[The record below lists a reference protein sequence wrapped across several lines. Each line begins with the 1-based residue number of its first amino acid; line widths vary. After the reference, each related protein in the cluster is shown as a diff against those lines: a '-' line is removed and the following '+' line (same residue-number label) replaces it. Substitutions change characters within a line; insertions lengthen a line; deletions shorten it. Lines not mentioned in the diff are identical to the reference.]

1 MSAIPGPRS
10 SKVSRRPARP
20 LSLTASSRA
29 VPPPPW
35 SSVLRANSL
44 AAVTI
49 LVWSTRLSPC
59 ATAHDRTLCRT
70 ATTSCCERTGMVSH
84 RSTAIGILGQC
95 VGARTSFPLV
105 GIARRR
111 AEQHHSLFY
120 VERRTHPRQRQSK
133 FDERDRYRGL
143 DAHNDRFSIQHPR
156 RGRDV

>member
-49 LVWSTRLSPC
+49 LVWSTRLNPC

-70 ATTSCCERTGMVSH
+70 ATTSCCERTGSVSH
-84 RSTAIGILGQC
+84 RSTAIWALGLHA
-95 VGARTSFPLV
+95 GFREPLFDQAGRV
-105 GIARRR
+105 
-111 AEQHHSLFY
+111 AEQHHALFD
-120 VERRTHPRQRQSK
+120 VECCAHARKRQAK
-133 FDERDRYRGL
+133 LDERDRHRRL
-143 DAHNDRFSIQHPR
+143 DADDHGFCVQHAR
-156 RGRDV
+156 RGGDV